1 MQLMTN
7 GDITRVNVVFL
18 VTSHETNRA

>member
-18 VTSHETNRA
+18 VTSHEPTRA

>member
-7 GDITRVNVVFL
+7 GDIKRVNVVFL
-18 VTSHETNRA
+18 VTSHETTRA